1 MEAADVVAEELLC
14 VEAELQDVQGQIQA
28 LLDRQVKL
36 CERQSELK
44 ALLEECEASQDAV
57 HDNRTTSTDDWSSNF
72 EWDSRAEDVGFNV
85 FGITSYRANQRE
97 IINAVM
103 SGRDV
108 LVIMAAGGG
117 KSLCYQLPA
126 LLRDGVSLVE
136 AHCCSQWGHDFRPD
150 YKNLGILKIQFANV
164 PLIALTATAT
174 CRVQVDL
181 MDMLHIPKCVKFVS
195 TVNRPNLFYRVRE
208 KSSVGKVVI
217 DEIADFIRGTYSKN
231 DSGIVYCFSRKEC
244 EQVAKELRGC
254 GISADHY
261 HADMDVIAR
270 EKVHLRWSTNK
281 LQVIV
286 ATVAFGMGINKP
298 DVRFVVH
305 HSLSKSMETYY
316 QESGRAG
323 RDGLPSDCVLY
334 YRSGDVPRQ
343 SSMVFYEN
351 TGLQNLY
358 DIVRYCQ
365 SKKNCRRGAFFR
377 HFAEPPKDCNGMCD
391 NCAHETEV
399 KELDASNHAKLIVS
413 LLHELQ
419 ENDQRATML
428 QLVERFKVK
437 IRELGTSSP
446 APDLKKE
453 EIEQMI
459 VQLLLDHVLKEEFQ
473 HTAYAT
479 NSYLALGSL
488 WKLVSQGKKQVIL
501 EISTRQHANG
511 MPKNAKRTRMS
522 QLELKLDELR
532 KELSSSNTG
541 VLPHAILSSQQI
553 STLGA
558 QKPTSLA
565 YLEKLIGKVKTE
577 KYGERI
583 IDLIQEYL
591 KSEQG
596 NDGAT
601 GTAKDTTQEC
611 SKKQKNKH
619 VVLVESSEDDQ

>member
-1 MEAADVVAEELLC
+1 MFSVSLAFCSNSLPQNFIGLVFFAEC
-14 VEAELQDVQGQIQA
+14 QNG
-28 LLDRQVKL
+28 
-36 CERQSELK
+36 
-44 ALLEECEASQDAV
+44 SQD
-57 HDNRTTSTDDWSSNF
+57 R
-72 EWDSRAEDVGFNV
+72 
-85 FGITSYRANQRE
+85 
-97 IINAVM
+97 
-103 SGRDV
+103 
-108 LVIMAAGGG
+108 
-117 KSLCYQLPA
+117 
-126 LLRDGVSLVE
+126 
-136 AHCCSQWGHDFRPD
+136 
-150 YKNLGILKIQFANV
+150 
-164 PLIALTATAT
+164 
-174 CRVQVDL
+174 
-181 MDMLHIPKCVKFVS
+181 
-195 TVNRPNLFYRVRE
+195 
-208 KSSVGKVVI
+208 
-217 DEIADFIRGTYSKN
+217 
-231 DSGIVYCFSRKEC
+231 
-244 EQVAKELRGC
+244 
-254 GISADHY
+254 
-261 HADMDVIAR
+261 
-270 EKVHLRWSTNK
+270 RWSTNK

-286 ATVAFGMGINKP
+286 AKVAFGMGINKP

-365 SKKNCRRGAFFR
+365 SRKNCRRGAFFR

-501 EISTRQHANG
+501 EISTRQHAIG

-601 GTAKDTTQEC
+601 GTAKDTTQER
-611 SKKQKNKH
+611 SKKQKNKQ

>member
-1 MEAADVVAEELLC
+1 
-14 VEAELQDVQGQIQA
+14 
-28 LLDRQVKL
+28 
-36 CERQSELK
+36 
-44 ALLEECEASQDAV
+44 
-57 HDNRTTSTDDWSSNF
+57 
-72 EWDSRAEDVGFNV
+72 
-85 FGITSYRANQRE
+85 
-97 IINAVM
+97 
-103 SGRDV
+103 
-108 LVIMAAGGG
+108 
-117 KSLCYQLPA
+117 
-126 LLRDGVSLVE
+126 
-136 AHCCSQWGHDFRPD
+136 
-150 YKNLGILKIQFANV
+150 
-164 PLIALTATAT
+164 
-174 CRVQVDL
+174 
-181 MDMLHIPKCVKFVS
+181 
-195 TVNRPNLFYRVRE
+195 
-208 KSSVGKVVI
+208 
-217 DEIADFIRGTYSKN
+217 
-231 DSGIVYCFSRKEC
+231 
-244 EQVAKELRGC
+244 
-254 GISADHY
+254 
-261 HADMDVIAR
+261 
-270 EKVHLRWSTNK
+270 
-281 LQVIV
+281 
-286 ATVAFGMGINKP
+286 
-298 DVRFVVH
+298 
-305 HSLSKSMETYY
+305 
-316 QESGRAG
+316 
-323 RDGLPSDCVLY
+323 
-334 YRSGDVPRQ
+334 
-343 SSMVFYEN
+343 MVFYEN

-399 KELDASNHAKLIVS
+399 KELDASSMQKILFMFLF
-413 LLHELQ
+413 LLLWSEFSARIYL
-419 ENDQRATML
+419 R
-428 QLVERFKVK
+428 
-437 IRELGTSSP
+437 GTSSP